1 MQLKKRTFPNGK
13 SKHIVIKDGVTYDML
28 TDLDTIRS
36 VKDEWT
42 DRCVFRIEDVEDKH
56 GEVFETKYCYVM
68 TWEDKEVEL

>member
-1 MQLKKRTFPNGK
+1 MKLMLRTFPNGK
-13 SKHIVIKDGVTYDML
+13 EKHIVVKDGVTYDML
-28 TDLDTIRS
+28 TDIDTIRS
-36 VKDEWT
+36 VKDEWK